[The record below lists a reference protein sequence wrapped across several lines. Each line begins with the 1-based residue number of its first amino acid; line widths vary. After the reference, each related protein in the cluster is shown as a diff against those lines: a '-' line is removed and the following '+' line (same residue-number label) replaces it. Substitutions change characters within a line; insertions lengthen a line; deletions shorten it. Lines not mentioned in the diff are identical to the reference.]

1 MKREQMPG
9 VVRMRAALT
18 AGSFLMLTLPG
29 CVLGSGPCL
38 WLGPL
43 KHTFTG
49 HVHMRDFPESDG
61 VDHVPILILDHT
73 AYVYAPAESHQCQA
87 ANDIQMI
94 GVAEF
99 PRDVGENSRVTVR
112 GTLLEGIAE
121 RQHTQFVLSVSSIFP
136 AAPQH

>member
-1 MKREQMPG
+1 MWHG
-9 VVRMRAALT
+9 GSLLL
-18 AGSFLMLTLPG
+18 AGLVLWLPG

-49 HVHMRDFPESDG
+49 RVHIRDFPEADG
-61 VDHVPILILDHT
+61 VDHVPILILDKT
-73 AYVYAPAESHQCQA
+73 VYVYAPAESHQCLP

-99 PRDVGENSRVTVR
+99 PRDVGENSHVTVQ
-112 GTLLEGIAE
+112 GNLLEGAADRE
-121 RQHTQFVLSVSSIFP
+121 HTQFVLKVTSIFP
-136 AAPQH
+136 AAPLH